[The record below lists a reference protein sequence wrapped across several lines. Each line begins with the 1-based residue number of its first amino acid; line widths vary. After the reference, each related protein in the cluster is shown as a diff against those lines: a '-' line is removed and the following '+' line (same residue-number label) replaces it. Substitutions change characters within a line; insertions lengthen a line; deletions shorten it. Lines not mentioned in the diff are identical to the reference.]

1 MTAIA
6 NSSGV
11 YSVNLPVRQIEGQ
24 SLSATATDAAGNTSS
39 PTSVIAPVLPLLAE
53 DNITRLPLQT
63 DVIVSTEHKSDYGF
77 LLVNALGNVA
87 NVLGN
92 DTATVNFNIVSGGSG
107 SITINAAA
115 TGVVLSLLNTLEI
128 VIQRFDTTQNAR
140 VTVVDTG
147 LPNFASLLTLGASGV
162 TLNYSGLTGVI
173 TVS

>member
-63 DVIVSTEHKSDYGF
+63 DVTVSTEHKSDYGF

-87 NVLGN
+87 NVLG
-92 DTATVNFNIVSGGSG
+92 TIRQP
-107 SITINAAA
+107 SILISPLAAA
-115 TGVVLSLLNTLEI
+115 DPLRSM
-128 VIQRFDTTQNAR
+128 QPRPAW
-140 VTVVDTG
+140 
-147 LPNFASLLTLGASGV
+147 SCHC
-162 TLNYSGLTGVI
+162 
-173 TVS
+173 